1 MAPPNE
7 AHFREKP
14 RKSSRSAPGQRVIC
28 ITAAQRAGTT
38 ALQYAL
44 KDAGVVNFGEVF
56 HNEPLEESIGSFLSF
71 ARTHDLRITDV
82 STRSAT
88 AAVAERYLDWLR
100 ETAAPRD
107 LLIDVKLN
115 SWFALSPWW
124 QYSRSEP
131 VFLNRLKNARAVII
145 FIWREN
151 LADQLL
157 SQFIAREV
165 GVWHNL
171 TPAKIAGRTFNAP
184 IEWLKGLARQVVDAE
199 IDMLNHLRDYPAKV
213 MVRYED
219 LFDHGFLSAAFCA
232 SFTKVAGIAL
242 SADTPV
248 AIRQTAIQKPDTI
261 ENYEEVISAIRPL
274 AENRLRGGKMGP
286 GS

>member
-1 MAPPNE
+1 MALSNE

-14 RKSSRSAPGQRVIC
+14 RKSSRSALGQRVIC

-56 HNEPLEESIGSFLSF
+56 HNEPLEESIGSFLNF

-82 STRSAT
+82 SMRSAT

-131 VFLNRLKNARAVII
+131 VYLNRLKNARAVII

-171 TPAKIAGRTFNAP
+171 TPAKIAGRTFKAP

-199 IDMLNHLRDYPAKV
+199 IDMLNHLRDYPTKIV
-213 MVRYED
+213 VRYED
-219 LFDHGFLSAAFCA
+219 LFDHGFLSAGFCA
-232 SFTKVAGIAL
+232 SFAKVAGIAL

-274 AENRLRGGKMGP
+274 AENRLRGKMDP
-286 GS
+286 GN